1 MVDELDEAR
10 QRAKAAWSLIQADVV
25 RLKEA
30 VRTEVDQVRQ
40 LGPASIW
47 NSYPLP
53 ILGGIAG
60 VGLLFGVR
68 GGRRKAAYRA
78 IVKAGTEVVSQAT
91 QTIAQ
96 QPRAPKPEKSLKRK
110 LIETLVLAIA
120 SKGAQT
126 LAEVAQSRVQSQL
139 VGGQGQAPSQPVIQ
153 PGEPERVRS
162 QPHLV
167 IPHGNL

>member
-40 LGPASIW
+40 FGPASIW
-47 NSYPLP
+47 HSYPLP

-60 VGLLFGVR
+60 VGLIFGVR

-78 IVKAGTEVVSQAT
+78 IVKAGTDVVSQAT
-91 QTIAQ
+91 QTIAARE
-96 QPRAPKPEKSLKRK
+96 PRAEKSLKRK

-120 SKGAQT
+120 TKGAQT
-126 LAEVAQSRVQSQL
+126 LAEVAQSRVQGQL
-139 VGGQGQAPSQPVIQ
+139 QGQGQPEPIPQALEQRRPQPQIVV
-153 PGEPERVRS
+153 PR
-162 QPHLV
+162 
-167 IPHGNL
+167 GNL